1 LSFLATELTTKDVSK
16 DASYDLALSDKS
28 PMPSSVSDFCL
39 SFNLTPGITELGVK
53 REEVN

>member
-1 LSFLATELTTKDVSK
+1 MSFLATELTTKDVSK
-16 DASYDLALSDKS
+16 DASCDLALSDKS

-39 SFNLTPGITELGVK
+39 GFNLTPGITKLGVK